1 MAELRDWLELVRAK
15 AALSVLGDTVAG
27 AAWAGRAPGARTVA
41 LPLASALLY
50 SAGMALNDY
59 ADAELDALERPERPI
74 PSGRIRRGAALGLAA
89 GLTGAGIAVAALV
102 DGRRSLLLSVPLAAS
117 IWSYDLLAK
126 PTPLGPVVMA
136 ACRGLDVLLG
146 AGAGGVRAAAP
157 ASAAVAAHTLGVT
170 VLSRGEVHGTRP
182 ALAGAAA
189 TGTAALALAL
199 GIGAVRAKGGPA
211 IGAVVAVAIARW
223 IALVL
228 VPQLRAAR
236 TPDAA
241 SARTATRSGI
251 AGMVPLQAA
260 LAGLRR
266 PELGAALLGLDALG
280 AVVLRRPRVSADIT

>member
-15 AALSVLGDTVAG
+15 AALTVLGDTVAG

-50 SAGMALNDY
+50 SAGMALNDV
-59 ADAELDALERPERPI
+59 ADAELDAVERPERPI

-102 DGRRSLLLSVPLAAS
+102 DGRRSLLVSVPLAAS

-126 PTPLGPVVMA
+126 PTPLGPAVMA
-136 ACRGLDVLLG
+136 VCRGLDVLLG
-146 AGAGGVRAAAP
+146 AGADGVRAAAP
-157 ASAAVAAHTLGVT
+157 ASAAVAVHTLGVT

-182 ALAGAAA
+182 AVAGAAA

-199 GIGAVRAKGGPA
+199 GGGAVRAKGSPA
-211 IGAVVAVAIARW
+211 IGAVVGVAIARW

-228 VPQLRAAR
+228 VPQLRAVQ

-241 SARTATRSGI
+241 AARTATRSGI
-251 AGMVPLQAA
+251 AGMIPLQAA

-280 AVVLRRPRVSADIT
+280 ALVLRRPRVSTDIT

>member
-27 AAWAGRAPGARTVA
+27 AAWAGRAPGVRTVA

-50 SAGMALNDY
+50 SAGMALNDC
-59 ADAELDALERPERPI
+59 ADAELDAVERPERPI

-117 IWSYDLLAK
+117 VWSYDLLAK

-182 ALAGAAA
+182 AVAGAAA